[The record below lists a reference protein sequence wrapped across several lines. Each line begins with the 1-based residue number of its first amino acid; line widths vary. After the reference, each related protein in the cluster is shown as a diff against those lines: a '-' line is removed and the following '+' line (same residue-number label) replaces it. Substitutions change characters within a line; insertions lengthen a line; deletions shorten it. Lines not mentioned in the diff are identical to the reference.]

1 MQSSPS
7 EMAQTSI
14 STTFPTKTSNH
25 KTIGIVTRP
34 ILRRHSHHLCLF
46 SMECSGTT
54 RNTQPTPFS
63 FHSSK
68 TTLTT
73 YILLSLFSPRVDW
86 LKCVMVMLH
95 VLFYLRHRL
104 TNDISINDAHYT
116 NTINLQTTTQD
127 RQSRRSRHP
136 LPHPGKL
143 TRTTANYGIQKTI
156 QSK

>member
-1 MQSSPS
+1 MAMLDRGILRSSARTNLSWKGRYCQYFGGTISEQLWPQQIMQSSPS

-104 TNDISINDAHYT
+104 TN
-116 NTINLQTTTQD
+116 
-127 RQSRRSRHP
+127 
-136 LPHPGKL
+136 
-143 TRTTANYGIQKTI
+143 
-156 QSK
+156 